1 MKKTLIRSPATDSQ
15 NSKGKDMAQFIF
27 GSLTILLSLLQLRVS
42 AYEVT
47 LDPPI
52 NSNNTIQ
59 KFTLQRKLSW
69 TNQDF
74 VLYKQNSTAPIIKIE
89 NHMANQFT
97 GFFGL
102 DLTFPDG
109 RYLDVKANAG
119 QVVCGFRQIYEI
131 SDGVRFRIDPRG
143 IHSDRWKIDKSGNL
157 TANYT
162 WYRNVRRL
170 AGVIKSDN
178 NRKVACFN
186 ATTFGSKAMSGIF
199 HSRWPGLSNYTIST
213 NGDVPIEVLASLYA
227 TAIVRRDKCGW

>member
-1 MKKTLIRSPATDSQ
+1 MTK
-15 NSKGKDMAQFIF
+15 FIF
-27 GSLTILLSLLQLRVS
+27 GSLTILLSLLERRAS

-47 LDPPI
+47 LDSPI
-52 NSNNTIQ
+52 NPNNTIQ

-89 NHMANQFT
+89 NHMANQLT

-162 WYRNVRRL
+162 WYRNQGNVRNFSLKMAWALKLYNFDQRGR
-170 AGVIKSDN
+170 A
-178 NRKVACFN
+178 NRS
-186 ATTFGSKAMSGIF
+186 FGFIIC
-199 HSRWPGLSNYTIST
+199 HSN
-213 NGDVPIEVLASLYA
+213 
-227 TAIVRRDKCGW
+227 C